1 MSVAFYLGKATFW
14 SAVFLVGPDGV
25 SVAAVES
32 FAACYKTLADQ
43 SLMVTVLT

>member
-1 MSVAFYLGKATFW
+1 MSVAFYLGKATVW
-14 SAVFLVGPDGV
+14 SAVFLVGSDGI